1 MNDISPASHIN
12 SSSMNPV
19 QKVWE
24 SARAPQLVLAGL
36 LVLAFCLMWTF
47 YVGFQA
53 ADDKSYLNGAL
64 GWVNAFPFVGKD
76 HWALRHPMT
85 IPAAISIKLF
95 GLNEFAVSLPNIVYF
110 TSFIVINY
118 WAVRKYLG
126 TLCAAITTLIFITL
140 PGFII
145 LSTYLEIGIPEIYY
159 LSISFWSFRK
169 ALDCPQKTRF
179 WLVSGV
185 AMGLAFVTRE
195 TAASFVLFIGLV
207 FLFKPIVSRLR
218 YIYLFG
224 AAAAILFID
233 WLYLALMTGNLRYR
247 YSIDL
252 NHDTIDRFA
261 VASRV
266 AVRKGLIDSEGN
278 ISVNVFIDPV
288 LNLFISQ
295 KYTLI
300 FWLVIPALVL
310 IWRKRAQLTSSLTL
324 GLLAA
329 YVLVSFLFL
338 GANPKLYLVPRYFL
352 VTAWAASIVVAW
364 WLVSSLRSRQYVAVA
379 FAALALFSANFVAM
393 SVENINPRFVEK
405 TLLAYSTSHPDAV
418 IYTDPETIEKAKF
431 YFRFA
436 NKSMDTVSPASP
448 PQGATF
454 FYSADRIATCKTQNK
469 CRESLSVPI
478 PGPAW
483 SVKEVIDPTPRLLGR
498 LIRNVG
504 LDKSLPSDIK
514 RKLLLEGGNVTIYT
528 VAQP

>member
-1 MNDISPASHIN
+1 MNNVSPASYPT
-12 SSSMNPV
+12 SPSQNPV
-19 QKVWE
+19 QKRRRF
-24 SARAPQLVLAGL
+24 SPSPQLVLAGL
-36 LVLAFCLMWTF
+36 LLLAFCLMWAF

-64 GWVNAFPFVGKD
+64 GWVNSFPFVGKD

-85 IPAAISIKLF
+85 IPAAISVKFF
-95 GLNEFAVSLPNIVYF
+95 GLNEFAVSLPNIIYF
-110 TSFIVINY
+110 TSFIIINY

-145 LSTYLEIGIPEIYY
+145 LSTYLEIGIPEIFYI
-159 LSISFWSFRK
+159 SISFWSFRK
-169 ALDCPQKTRF
+169 ALDRPEETRL
-179 WLVSGV
+179 WIISGI

-195 TAASFVLFIGLV
+195 TAASFVVFVGLI
-207 FLFKPIVSRLR
+207 FLFKPIVSRL
-218 YIYLFG
+218 YYVYLFG
-224 AAAAILFID
+224 AAASILLID
-233 WLYLALMTGNLRYR
+233 WIYLALMTGNLRYR

-261 VASRV
+261 MASRV

-288 LNLFISQ
+288 LNLFVSQ
-295 KYTLI
+295 KYTLV
-300 FWLVIPALVL
+300 FWLIIPALFL
-310 IWRKRAQLTSSLTL
+310 LWRKRAQLSSALTL
-324 GLLAA
+324 GLLAG

-352 VTAWAASIVVAW
+352 VTAWAASIIVAW
-364 WLVSSLRSRQYVAVA
+364 WLASSFRARKYVSVAV
-379 FAALALFSANFVAM
+379 AALALLGANFVAM
-393 SVENINPRFVEK
+393 AVENINPRFVEK
-405 TLLAYSTSHPDAV
+405 SLLAYSTSHPNEV
-418 IYTDPETIEKAKF
+418 VYTDPETIEKAKF

-436 NKSMDTVSPASP
+436 NQSMAAVSPASP

-469 CRESLSVPI
+469 CRESLSGPI

-483 SVKEVIDPTPRLLGR
+483 VVKEVIDPTPRLLGK
-498 LIRNVG
+498 LIRLVG
-504 LDKSLPSDIK
+504 LDKSLPSDVK

>member
-1 MNDISPASHIN
+1 MNKVSPASYPISYLKN
-12 SSSMNPV
+12 LV
-19 QKVWE
+19 QKTQQY
-24 SARAPQLVLAGL
+24 SRSPQFVLAGL
-36 LVLAFCLMWTF
+36 LVFAFLLMWAY

-64 GWVNAFPFVGKD
+64 GWVNSFPFVGKD

-85 IPAAISIKLF
+85 IPAAISIKFF
-95 GLNEFAVSLPNIVYF
+95 GLNEFGVSLPNIIYF
-110 TSFIVINY
+110 TFFIVLNY

-126 TLCAAITTLIFITL
+126 TFCAAITTLIFITL

-145 LSTYLEIGIPEIYY
+145 LSTYLEIGIPEIFY
-159 LSISFWSFRK
+159 LSVSFWSFRK
-169 ALDCPQKTRF
+169 ALDFPEKTRL
-179 WLVSGV
+179 WLISGA

-195 TAASFVLFIGLV
+195 TAASFVVFIGLV
-207 FLFKPIVSRLR
+207 FLFKPIVSRLY

-224 AAAAILFID
+224 AAASILFID
-233 WLYLALMTGNLRYR
+233 WLYLALMTGNVRYR

-266 AVRKGLIDSEGN
+266 AVRKGLIDNEGN

-288 LNLFISQ
+288 LNLFVSQ

-300 FWLVIPALVL
+300 FWLLVPALFL
-310 IWRKRAQLTSSLTL
+310 LWRKRTQLSTSLTL
-324 GLLAA
+324 GLLTG
-329 YVLVSFLFL
+329 YVFVSFLFL

-352 VTAWAASIVVAW
+352 VTAWAASIIVAW
-364 WLVSSLRSRQYVAVA
+364 WLVSLFRSKKYLSVAVA
-379 FAALALFSANFVAM
+379 VLALFGANFVAM

-405 TLLAYSTSHPDAV
+405 TLLAYSTSHPNEV
-418 IYTDPETIEKAKF
+418 IYTDTETIEKAKF

-436 NKSMDTVSPASP
+436 NKSMDSVSPEIP

-454 FYSADRIATCKTQNK
+454 FYSAERIATCKLQSK
-469 CRESLSVPI
+469 CRERFSEPI
-478 PGPAW
+478 PGPTW
-483 SVKEVIDPTPRLLGR
+483 SVKEEINPTPRLLGKLIR
-498 LIRNVG
+498 LIGV
-504 LDKSLPSDIK
+504 DKSLPLDIK

-528 VAQP
+528 VAKP